1 MTDAIFNPQ
10 SITLGDILLEV
21 MENMSRNEVQKS
33 FFRKLRILLGVP
45 EFTEYLN
52 CLLINALGYPTPIAA
67 KTVDKAIDCLISF
80 YEDNIEST
88 QGVTIEQKT
97 AEKTNMKFFM
107 AEYRLAVKN
116 SLSSRNLLR
125 V

>member
-1 MTDAIFNPQ
+1 
-10 SITLGDILLEV
+10 
-21 MENMSRNEVQKS
+21 MSKNEEQKS

-45 EFTEYLN
+45 EFVEYLN

-67 KTVDKAIDCLISF
+67 RTVDKAIDCLISF
-80 YEDNIEST
+80 YEDHIEAT
-88 QGVTIEQKT
+88 QGVTVEQKT

-107 AEYRLAVKN
+107 AEYRMAVKN
-116 SLSSRNLLR
+116 NLSFRNLLR

>member
-1 MTDAIFNPQ
+1 MTNAAFNPQ
-10 SITLGDILLEV
+10 SRTLGDVLLEV
-21 MENMSRNEVQKS
+21 MENMSKNEEQKS

-45 EFTEYLN
+45 EFVEYLN

-67 KTVDKAIDCLISF
+67 RTVDKAIDCLISF
-80 YEDNIEST
+80 YEDNIEAT
-88 QGVTIEQKT
+88 QGVTVEQKT

-107 AEYRLAVKN
+107 AEYRMAVKN
-116 SLSSRNLLR
+116 NLSFRNLLR

>member
-80 YEDNIEST
+80 YEDN
-88 QGVTIEQKT
+88 VEQKT